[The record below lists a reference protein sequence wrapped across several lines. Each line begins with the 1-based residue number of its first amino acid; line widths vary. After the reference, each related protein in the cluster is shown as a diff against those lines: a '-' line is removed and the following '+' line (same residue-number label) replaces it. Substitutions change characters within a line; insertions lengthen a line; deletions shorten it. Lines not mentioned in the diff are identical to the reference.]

1 LLFSSENSVV
11 SQINRNEAGW
21 QLVDPDDLIPEI
33 DISEDLSAR
42 AAVDPYLNYVPGPRT
57 PEYYPTPPRTPE
69 YYPTPPRTPEYYP
82 TPPRTPEYYATP
94 PADGF
99 PLEDTL
105 SPQRPIAA
113 TPPPPPLRSRPVP
126 SPLSPSTDSLRFRA
140 GPAPP
145 PPRPVKKINKR
156 KAITIE
162 QRAIREER
170 KRAPKPKKAKYCK
183 ICKLECNSA
192 VAFVGH
198 LKSRGHQYRANL
210 PKENPHCVA
219 CARYFPDEKQLEEH
233 RRGIKHIRVVSK
245 VAN

>member
-11 SQINRNEAGW
+11 SQINRYEADW

-42 AAVDPYLNYVPGPRT
+42 AAVDPYLDYVPGPRT

-69 YYPTPPRTPEYYP
+69 HYPTPPRTPEHYHTPPRTPEYYP
-82 TPPRTPEYYATP
+82 TP

-105 SPQRPIAA
+105 SPQRPFVV
-113 TPPPPPLRSRPVP
+113 TSPPPPPLRSRPVP
-126 SPLSPSTDSLRFRA
+126 SPSTNPLRFRA

-145 PPRPVKKINKR
+145 PPRPVKKISKR

-162 QRAIREER
+162 QRAVRAEK
-170 KRAPKPKKAKYCK
+170 KRQPKQKKGKHCK
-183 ICKLECNSA
+183 VCKLECNSLI
-192 VAFVGH
+192 AFADH
-198 LKSRGHQYRANL
+198 IKSRSHVYRSGLTKKA
-210 PKENPHCVA
+210 PHCDV
-219 CARYFPDEKQLEEH
+219 CDRDFPDKSQLEH
-233 RRGIKHIRVVSK
+233 HNRGRKHLRVVTQT
-245 VAN
+245 A